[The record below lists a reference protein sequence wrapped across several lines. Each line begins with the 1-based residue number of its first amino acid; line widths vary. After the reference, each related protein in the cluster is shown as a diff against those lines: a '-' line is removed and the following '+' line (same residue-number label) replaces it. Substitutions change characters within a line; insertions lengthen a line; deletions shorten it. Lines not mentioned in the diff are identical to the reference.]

1 MDFFSEDILCTH
13 KVGAKMRNAVK
24 HFRTICPPFKK
35 LNESPLSQVFLCRG
49 STPSPR
55 FPHRLVLL
63 FPKRNLGTG
72 FKMFGEG
79 GGGIREVA
87 YVRVSLRTNI
97 AGLGL
102 HLSRE
107 TIEDSELKSFNF

>member
-13 KVGAKMRNAVK
+13 KVGAKMGNAVK

-35 LNESPLSQVFLCRG
+35 LNESPLSQAFLCRG

-55 FPHRLVLL
+55 FPHQLVLL

-72 FKMFGEG
+72 FKMFGEEG
-79 GGGIREVA
+79 GHKGSGLRE
-87 YVRVSLRTNI
+87 SLIKDQYSVFRP
-97 AGLGL
+97 
-102 HLSRE
+102 S
-107 TIEDSELKSFNF
+107 SV

>member
-1 MDFFSEDILCTH
+1 M
-13 KVGAKMRNAVK
+13 GNAVK

-35 LNESPLSQVFLCRG
+35 LNESPLSQAFLCRG

-55 FPHRLVLL
+55 FPHQLVLL

-72 FKMFGEG
+72 FKMFGG
-79 GGGIREVA
+79 SIREVA

-107 TIEDSELKSFNF
+107 TIEDSEPKSFNF